1 MNNKLFSCDIFI
13 DLKKSFVT
21 VNHNILLN
29 KLEHYD
35 IRGAIKLLAE
45 SRKAQCLVPWLLY
58 FTLMILVT
66 AQIN

>member
-29 KLEHYD
+29 KLEHYG
-35 IRGAIKLLAE
+35 IRGVKTTVGSYLQSLA
-45 SRKAQCLVPWLLY
+45 Q
-58 FTLMILVT
+58 TT
-66 AQIN
+66 